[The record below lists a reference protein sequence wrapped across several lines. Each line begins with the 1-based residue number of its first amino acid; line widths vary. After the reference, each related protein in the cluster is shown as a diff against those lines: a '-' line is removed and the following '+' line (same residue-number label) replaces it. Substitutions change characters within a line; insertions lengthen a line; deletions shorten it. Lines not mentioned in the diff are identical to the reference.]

1 MKANS
6 TIYVTPKMGSG
17 GVNLRSQ
24 PVIDPMTR
32 VGGLPEGARLE
43 LDEAGVDWHACK
55 VYVSKDVADIV
66 GEHFVTL
73 KPNWTSINIRLVPV
87 LNDATDVGDLNSGMQ
102 LERLGAVGDWWVA
115 RVYASAQFLDI
126 ASDANVGLAST
137 MAAPATI
144 LMTEDELK
152 TISLAPAQ
160 QRGVPAGFSQ
170 DAITAAKTWNSYG
183 GMIELLSNRL
193 GIDPASAVGVIAV
206 ESGGNAFGADGRMII
221 RFENHV
227 FWNNWGQ
234 QNAEIFNQLFSFNGA
249 TPWQGHKYRNSPN
262 TPWQEVHT
270 GQQFSEWNALGVAS
284 GLSDHAAKL
293 SISMGMAQIMG
304 FNFKVIGYNS
314 VEDMFNAFA
323 SDVKLQLLGVFSFI
337 AADPSMLKALR
348 QNDYRTFARLYNG
361 PGQPEFYANVISV
374 IRDAF
379 NSLTTTRG
387 VVRSVVSASTKTS
400 VTRAAAVA
408 VRGIAVPS
416 IRLPSTVRTASASIV
431 PRVKRINL
439 KSGAAED
446 WLAQAQRA
454 ARKSPRALV
463 FQSRPKTRGAAATTT
478 AMIALTYLHAYMNIR
493 PVDSNACGQ
502 AAIATILDF
511 HGKDPFGLSRSKVD
525 AVDGKLYWDDGAV
538 IDAVIAAGFGPDTP
552 RGLFGSTPS
561 RLQGALAHFG
571 LNAQVTY
578 NVAANTDAAWQTLQA
593 FVAQGRPAPVLVDCT
608 NIGGPKFGL
617 HWAIVYRIE
626 NDQVYLGN
634 WRSEPFPRQV
644 FMNAWKCSFIP
655 AFVRDYH
662 LCAIYAT
669 GA

>member
-1 MKANS
+1 MKTNS
-6 TIYVTPKMGSG
+6 AIYVTPKLGSG

-24 PVIDPMTR
+24 PAIDPTTR

-43 LDEAGVDWHACK
+43 LDEAGADWHTCK
-55 VYVSKDVADIV
+55 VYVAKDVADLV

-73 KPNWTSINIRLVPV
+73 KPNWTSINIRSVPV
-87 LNDATDVGDLNSGMQ
+87 LNDATDVGDLNSGMR

-115 RVYASAQFLDI
+115 RVYATAQFLDI
-126 ASDANVGLAST
+126 ASDAHAGLAPT
-137 MAAPATI
+137 VAAPSTI
-144 LMTEDELK
+144 LISEDELK
-152 TISLAPAQ
+152 TLSLVPAQ

-170 DAITAAKTWNSYG
+170 NAITAAKMWNSYG
-183 GMIELLSNRL
+183 SMIELLSSRL

-206 ESGGNAFGADGRMII
+206 ESGGNAFGTDGRMTI
-221 RFENHV
+221 RCENHI
-227 FWNNWGQ
+227 FWSQWGQ
-234 QNAEIFNQLFSFNGA
+234 QNADIFNQLFSFNGA

-262 TPWQEVHT
+262 MAWQDVHT
-270 GQQFSEWNALGVAS
+270 GQQSSEWSVFGVAS
-284 GLSDHAAKL
+284 GLNEHAAKL

-304 FNFKVIGYNS
+304 FNFKATGYNS

-323 SDVKLQLLGVFSFI
+323 SDVKLQLLGLFSFI
-337 AADPSMLKALR
+337 AADLSMVKALR

-361 PGQPEFYANVISV
+361 PGQPEFYANLITA

-387 VVRSVVSASTKTS
+387 VVRSVVSSSTKAST
-400 VTRAAAVA
+400 TRAASAA
-408 VRGIAVPS
+408 VRGVVAPS
-416 IRLPSTVRTASASIV
+416 IRLPSTVRMTSAPIV

-439 KSGAAED
+439 KNRAAED

-463 FQSRPKTRGAAATTT
+463 IQPHPQTRGVAATTAT
-478 AMIALTYLHAYMNIR
+478 AALTYLHAYMNIR

-525 AVDGKLYWDDGAV
+525 AVDGKLYWDDSAA

-578 NVAANTDAAWQTLQA
+578 NTAANADAAWQTLQT
-593 FVAQGRPAPVLVDCT
+593 FVAQGRPVPVLVDCT

-617 HWAIVYRIE
+617 HWAITYRIE
-626 NDQVYLGN
+626 NNQVYLGN

-644 FMNAWKCSFIP
+644 FMDAWKCSFIP
-655 AFVRDYH
+655 GFVRDYH